1 MDGLLQSP
9 RRLPRTGRGQE
20 DSAPGFPPPRVQASP
35 IRRLFQDLTPCWCEA
50 GEGLTHF
57 YLTLTPAPGAQAW
70 PKGGTR
76 AAGPVPQSLDNPS
89 LCVHP
94 WGPGDTELRD
104 TWSLFSRVQA
114 GRTQL
119 LKLYR
124 TAGHIKINVG
134 GHIALGSLD
143 REWQIRQEEQIIG
156 CTHPMDQHPMHCSR
170 PWAKQAT

>member
-1 MDGLLQSP
+1 MDCY
-9 RRLPRTGRGQE
+9 R
-20 DSAPGFPPPRVQASP
+20 APGGCHGQGGDRKTPPQAFLLPRVQAGP

-94 WGPGDTELRD
+94 WGPGD
-104 TWSLFSRVQA
+104 RVK
-114 GRTQL
+114 GHRVPL
-119 LKLYR
+119 LKGYR
-124 TAGHIKINVG
+124 
-134 GHIALGSLD
+134 
-143 REWQIRQEEQIIG
+143 
-156 CTHPMDQHPMHCSR
+156 
-170 PWAKQAT
+170 QAEHSC